1 MSPQEL
7 AHLIIEYRF
16 WILVPLA
23 IVEGPIVAF
32 IAGTLASIGYFN
44 IYGLMVFFFARDM
57 IMDAAWYAAGY
68 FGWQTAF
75 VKRMLIK
82 LNVQESHLQ
91 EVHDL
96 WDKYPARTMFV
107 GKLSYG
113 IAAAFVAVAG
123 VVKMSLVKFFSYG
136 ALVAVVEYG
145 GLLLLGYFFGN
156 AFGGSVA
163 GIVDN
168 IQYALAGAL
177 ALLSAF
183 YILRWWIEKK
193 FSREQSEGGNVE
205 QK

>member
-1 MSPQEL
+1 MSPQQL
-7 AHLIIEYRF
+7 AQLIIEYRY

-32 IAGTLASIGYFN
+32 VAGTLASIGYFN

-57 IMDAAWYAAGY
+57 IMDAAWYYAGY

-75 VKRMLIK
+75 AKRMLVKMNI
-82 LNVQESHLQ
+82 QESHIK
-91 EVHDL
+91 EVRDL

-123 VVKMSLVKFFSYG
+123 VVEMSLVKFFSYG
-136 ALVAVVEYG
+136 AIVAIVEYV

-168 IQYALAGAL
+168 IQYAIAGAL
-177 ALLSAF
+177 ALLSTF
-183 YILRWWIEKK
+183 YILRWWIRKK
-193 FSREQSEGGNVE
+193 FAKDQEGN
-205 QK
+205 